1 MNYLYGRAVGEY
13 KDRMEKRLEIA
24 AKGRPFKVVL
34 EKIKT
39 MHASWLD
46 SLLKYISMS
55 VSLSSSDLLK
65 GDEVPSLD
73 TAYTMLGRAITR
85 KGYLDAV
92 AEQITRAFGNRFAR
106 CRDIDQLNIR
116 CESEVSLIQEL
127 IAGLLSKKYEEA
139 RKKTAETASI

>member
-46 SLLKYISMS
+46 SLLKYISISMS

-65 GDEVPSLD
+65 GDEDEGFKFDLKS
-73 TAYTMLGRAITR
+73 
-85 KGYLDAV
+85 
-92 AEQITRAFGNRFAR
+92 
-106 CRDIDQLNIR
+106 
-116 CESEVSLIQEL
+116 
-127 IAGLLSKKYEEA
+127 
-139 RKKTAETASI
+139 